1 MYISYFFIEITLQ
14 KNIYSYI
21 RAILFIFR
29 SSNIITREIIFF
41 VCAKPQTKVT
51 RLSTKGQ
58 HQQLVETLSEWI
70 EQNLDKRIVIDD
82 IAKRAGYSK
91 WYLQRLFK
99 EVTGDNL
106 ASYVR
111 HRRLMRAAA
120 ELKRTDKKIMDI
132 TLQYGFESQQ
142 TFTRAFKRRF
152 GTSPGVFRQA
162 PSSMYEN

>member
-1 MYISYFFIEITLQ
+1 MI
-14 KNIYSYI
+14 K
-21 RAILFIFR
+21 
-29 SSNIITREIIFF
+29 
-41 VCAKPQTKVT
+41 
-51 RLSTKGQ
+51 LSTKGQ
-58 HQQLVETLSEWI
+58 HQLLVESLSEWV

-82 IAKRAGYSK
+82 IAERAGYSK

-132 TLQYGFESQQ
+132 TLQYGFDSQQ

-152 GTSPGVFRQA
+152 GTSPGIFRQT
-162 PSSMYEN
+162 PSPSTDS

>member
-1 MYISYFFIEITLQ
+1 M
-14 KNIYSYI
+14 

-29 SSNIITREIIFF
+29 SSSIITREIIFF

-120 ELKRTDKKIMDI
+120 ELNALGLHRGYSDRLHPPCMRIKMSDNSYRIKKFILI
-132 TLQYGFESQQ
+132 
-142 TFTRAFKRRF
+142 
-152 GTSPGVFRQA
+152 SPHVYQSEYLLERGET
-162 PSSMYEN
+162 PSSLLFMIQ

>member
-1 MYISYFFIEITLQ
+1 M
-14 KNIYSYI
+14 
-21 RAILFIFR
+21 
-29 SSNIITREIIFF
+29 
-41 VCAKPQTKVT
+41 
-51 RLSTKGQ
+51 STKGQ
-58 HQQLVETLSEWI
+58 HQLLVESLSEWI

-82 IAKRAGYSK
+82 IAERAGYSK

-111 HRRLMRAAA
+111 RRRLMRAAA

-132 TLQYGFESQQ
+132 TLQYGFDSQQ

-152 GTSPGVFRQA
+152 GTSPGLFRQT
-162 PSSMYEN
+162 PSPLSDS